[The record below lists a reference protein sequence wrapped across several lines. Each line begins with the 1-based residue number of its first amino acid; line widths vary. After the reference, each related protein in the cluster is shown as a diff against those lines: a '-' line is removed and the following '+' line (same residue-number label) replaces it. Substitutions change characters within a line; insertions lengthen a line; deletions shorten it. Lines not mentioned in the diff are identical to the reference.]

1 MLSDDV
7 SYLPRTD
14 DLQLDWWTQID
25 RLGKAISRASARLGS
40 AMISGACAVAGS
52 NLLLA
57 HEFYGKMTLAA
68 SGVFAGWF
76 VLSSG
81 VSAMMRR

>member
-1 MLSDDV
+1 MLSEDV

-14 DLQLDWWTQID
+14 DLQLDWWSQID

-40 AMISGACAVAGS
+40 AVISGACAVAGS
-52 NLLLA
+52 NLLVVNQMFGKTVLA
-57 HEFYGKMTLAA
+57 T

-76 VLSSG
+76 LLTSTM
-81 VSAMMRR
+81 SAMRR